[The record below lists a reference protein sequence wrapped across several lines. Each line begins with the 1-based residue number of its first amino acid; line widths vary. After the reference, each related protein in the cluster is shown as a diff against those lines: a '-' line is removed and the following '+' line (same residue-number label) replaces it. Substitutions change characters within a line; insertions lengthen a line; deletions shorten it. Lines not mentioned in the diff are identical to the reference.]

1 MGKKERPPIPHA
13 KTTQIE
19 DNDQRLSSILEDERV
34 TRQRIIVKP
43 SRQKSLSSASPKQ
56 EKLAVE
62 IDQRM
67 FQTVVDDRINRPRIT
82 KKPSRQT
89 SLKKAAILAKI
100 DAGRQSKQQE
110 ISKKV
115 YRNSAEARRAT
126 CTSS

>member
-89 SLKKAAILAKI
+89 SLKI